1 MSAEDQPHATEAKR
15 ILIVED
21 DKASL
26 LALAQMVQTA
36 GYTVITAGDSADAIR
51 AFELELPDLMLVD
64 INLRGEN
71 IGQALDGLGM
81 IDWLNYRHPDHRIKY
96 IIISPDDP
104 QKHEG
109 RAAAI
114 GASSFIQKPFEMD
127 FLLAEIRRAIGEH
140 LDQCQS
146 GTTNPE
152 PQ

>member
-1 MSAEDQPHATEAKR
+1 MPAEDPVPTAEAKK

-21 DKASL
+21 DRASL

-81 IDWLNYRHPDHRIKY
+81 ID
-96 IIISPDDP
+96 
-104 QKHEG
+104 
-109 RAAAI
+109 
-114 GASSFIQKPFEMD
+114 
-127 FLLAEIRRAIGEH
+127 
-140 LDQCQS
+140 C
-146 GTTNPE
+146 
-152 PQ
+152 